1 MNALELRIFRKEL
14 TREQVDQARSA
25 LEEDIRRGVFR
36 VFELEPGVF
45 VRAKK
50 LITQTTSILGCR
62 AADILHVGA
71 ALEIGA
77 VRFFT
82 FDPRQRSLARRM
94 KLDTN

>member
-82 FDPRQRSLARRM
+82 FDQRQRSLARRM